1 MVWHVFSAAGFG
13 VCDERT
19 HPEAVFYLN
28 IQGMLNERWWMN
40 NEVEVAWQNKLMS
53 DNRRKSGFQIKVCD
67 SFP

>member
-28 IQGMLNERWWMN
+28 IQGSFLAGNLQWMMNEQWSGGHMAKQT
-40 NEVEVAWQNKLMS
+40 NEW
-53 DNRRKSGFQIKVCD
+53 
-67 SFP
+67 